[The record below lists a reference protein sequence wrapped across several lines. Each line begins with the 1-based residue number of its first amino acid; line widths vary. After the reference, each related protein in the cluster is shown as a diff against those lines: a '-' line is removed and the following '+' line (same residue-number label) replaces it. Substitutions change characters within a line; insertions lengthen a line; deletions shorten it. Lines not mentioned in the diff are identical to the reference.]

1 MVDATPGVLRK
12 QISPKHI
19 FLLVRCTVGGRGVL
33 GMVLAYVIHSVLLL
47 ASGALMTKTER
58 WQEEKQESRTG
69 GEEVR
74 DGRTHKEEGENKSVE
89 HRLYSPTL
97 PTKTNT
103 KIQIQILKYKSKYKN
118 TNTQI

>member
-1 MVDATPGVLRK
+1 MVDVTSGLLRK

-19 FLLVRCTVGGRGVL
+19 LLLVRCTVGGRGVL

-97 PTKTNT
+97 PTNTDPKT
-103 KIQIQILKYKSKYKN
+103 KIQK
-118 TNTQI
+118 

>member
-1 MVDATPGVLRK
+1 
-12 QISPKHI
+12 
-19 FLLVRCTVGGRGVL
+19 
-33 GMVLAYVIHSVLLL
+33 MVLAYVIHSVLLL

-97 PTKTNT
+97 PTNT
-103 KIQIQILKYKSKYKN
+103 DTKIKIQIKIQKYKYANMN
-118 TNTQI
+118 TMAGHARRRRTSRWNTGSFSVAQ